1 MVLTPRVLAREPAIS
16 RGQDA
21 ELPEGFDRVAVV
33 VDWLDA
39 CRTADLGALLD
50 LYAADARLECSC
62 DGVTVHRGRAE
73 LDAYWRPRLDSQ
85 APVAFGLEEITPEAD
100 GVVLD
105 YLSHEGKPV
114 RIHFSFDQIGKIV
127 QTRCEPGGANPQRNC
142 S

>member
-1 MVLTPRVLAREPAIS
+1 MLFTTYSAQCSYSASVGGEPALS

-21 ELPEGFDRVAVV
+21 ELPEDFDRVAVV

-39 CRTADLGALLD
+39 CRTADLDTLLD
-50 LYAADARLECSC
+50 LYAVDARLECNC
-62 DGVTVHRGRAE
+62 EGVKVHRGRAE

-105 YLSHEGKPV
+105 YLSYEG
-114 RIHFSFDQIGKIV
+114 
-127 QTRCEPGGANPQRNC
+127 
-142 S
+142 

>member
-1 MVLTPRVLAREPAIS
+1 M
-16 RGQDA
+16 
-21 ELPEGFDRVAVV
+21 V

-39 CRTADLGALLD
+39 CRSRDLNALLD

-62 DGVTVHRGRAE
+62 ESGKVHRGRAE

-105 YLSHEGKPV
+105 YLSYEGKPA
-114 RIHFSFDQIGKIV
+114 RIHFSFDQSGKIM
-127 QTRCEPGGANPQRNC
+127 QTRCGSAACHSRRNGP
-142 S
+142 